1 MSTFEN
7 IEQVRAYFK
16 HDTFA
21 TSNGMTVEEW
31 SPDRV
36 VCAVKVT
43 ENHKNAI
50 GGVMGGVIYTLADL
64 AFAVMANT
72 DHNPTVAVTT
82 TVNFLSM
89 PKGERLFAA
98 ATRVKSGRTTGVYQV
113 AVTDD
118 TGREVA
124 LFTGTGYKLQN
135 EA

>member
-16 HDTFA
+16 NDTFA

-31 SPDRV
+31 SPDRA

-43 ENHKNAI
+43 ENHKNAL
-50 GGVMGGVIYTLADL
+50 GGVMGGVIYTLADF
-64 AFAVMANT
+64 AFAIMANT
-72 DHNPTVAVTT
+72 DHRPTVAVTT

-89 PKGERLFAA
+89 PRGERLFAA
-98 ATRVKSGRTTGVYQV
+98 ATRVKNGRTTGVYQV
-113 AVTDD
+113 TVTDD
-118 TGREVA
+118 TGREIA

-135 EA
+135 DA